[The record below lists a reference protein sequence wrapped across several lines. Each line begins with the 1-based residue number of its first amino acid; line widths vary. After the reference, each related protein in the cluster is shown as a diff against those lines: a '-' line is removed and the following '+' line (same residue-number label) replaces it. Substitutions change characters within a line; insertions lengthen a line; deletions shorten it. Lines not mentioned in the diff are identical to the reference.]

1 MPSEKI
7 KSWWGN
13 LPKTAKTA
21 FTTAIVAGILTHLFI
36 LTNKLFNYNE
46 VSVLFLDEQEM
57 LMGRMA
63 EGRWLVGI
71 LGQWIGGN
79 YSMQAV
85 AGLLGA
91 FSEAQ
96 AGDNGLSMKHGYAV
110 MQAGMGF
117 GHRNYKES
125 AVFALGGGYHLND
138 YLRSDLTIGMRGWGK
153 IEKEGVKADSWSIPA
168 LWNVYARVPWQQMG
182 IYVMGGLGMS
192 YNRMDGTDISKGDD
206 KLSFAWTAGAGF
218 DYRLNDC
225 WGLDLGYNS
234 YER

>member
-1 MPSEKI
+1 MKKI
-7 KSWWGN
+7 LLST
-13 LPKTAKTA
+13 L
-21 FTTAIVAGILTHLFI
+21 
-36 LTNKLFNYNE
+36 
-46 VSVLFLDEQEM
+46 
-57 LMGRMA
+57 
-63 EGRWLVGI
+63 
-71 LGQWIGGN
+71 
-79 YSMQAV
+79 AV
-85 AGLLGA
+85 VGLLGA

-96 AGDNGLSMKHGYAV
+96 AGDKGLSMKHGYAV

-192 YNRMDGTDISKGDD
+192 YNRMDGTSISKGDD

-225 WGLDLGYNS
+225 WGLDLGYRYVDLGEGRSKLKNGHTRLKGDIRS
-234 YER
+234 HDVILSARYYF